1 MNSHKFID
9 KIGHYSGNRRLDC
22 QNLEEPDADTEKVR
36 ERWLRPDREIS
47 LKRKLRL
54 WKNNCP
60 ELEDLTIHQVGESHI
75 DCAWMWRYEQTRK
88 KAQVTFKKAILHA
101 KMFPETFCFALSQ
114 PLLLD
119 WIKQD
124 DPDLF
129 KQIQETV
136 KAGNIELVGGSYVEP
151 DCMMPSGESFVRQR
165 LYGMRFYRDNFNIL
179 PEVEWF
185 LDSFGYNR
193 GLPQLLTKSGAKYFW
208 STKITWNL
216 QTTFPFVNF
225 WWQGPD
231 GSKILTGH
239 FHMGGEGAISSWKKF
254 GIGHY
259 LLTNNG
265 QKSWNYKDNYDDLI
279 NHVGEEFCPHVGYF
293 FGLGDGGHGP
303 THKEVAIANE
313 LAKSPMFK
321 WSRIEKF
328 FEELNKY
335 SERFPIWD
343 DELYL
348 ETHRGCFSNHSEVKR
363 YNRKFENVLIS
374 LEILAVLTSLI
385 IPDYSYPTEQFEQ
398 LWKITLKNQFHDILP
413 GSSIPEVY
421 DDCWD
426 DWKLQDSSISNM
438 IEAIGS
444 NFSSQNNERNS
455 QSGREI
461 FLFNSLPW
469 ERTSRLFIPAT
480 VADLA
485 TSEEIDWKPNPA
497 KLTSLNSE
505 NLEFY
510 CQPVSKEDESWKD
523 SKPAGWWTMITLKPL
538 SITPVKLV
546 LVDEITIHSENNA
559 SINIISNG
567 ITHLELS
574 QTTGAFVD
582 LRTENLNNGS
592 SLLKGTSSNLTN
604 GFLDD
609 DKTFPAWNLT
619 PKYWNFPLDLPNDK
633 GVNIEVVDN
642 GPIFVSLQIN
652 RLIGKDIV
660 IQKVTLFKALPE
672 IYLEYIT
679 DWSQPNTMLKILYST
694 STNSEIATTDGA
706 YAIVNFKTNP
716 ETPCD
721 KARYEK
727 ICHKFVD
734 LSSPDKKWGIALIN
748 EGKYAFDVNSGDIQ
762 LTLLRSPR
770 YTPPSPEA
778 WVNLERNLNKDLYNH
793 EPPEFTE
800 IGPFRC
806 NYVLYPHSG
815 STLSNS
821 DGTANPKIRR
831 KAEEFNNPIIIIPLK
846 GNNEIENRSLLNGES
861 LLEIS
866 PSNITLGAL
875 KYEEWKKDKS
885 IIIRFFEGSG
895 LSTSAEVEIH
905 PKLAKMITKIEETDL
920 LERSLN
926 FSPKWNEKEGILSF
940 KMDKFEI
947 RSFKIIFK

>member
-1 MNSHKFID
+1 
-9 KIGHYSGNRRLDC
+9 
-22 QNLEEPDADTEKVR
+22 
-36 ERWLRPDREIS
+36 
-47 LKRKLRL
+47 
-54 WKNNCP
+54 
-60 ELEDLTIHQVGESHI
+60 
-75 DCAWMWRYEQTRK
+75 
-88 KAQVTFKKAILHA
+88 
-101 KMFPETFCFALSQ
+101 
-114 PLLLD
+114 LLLD

-254 GIGHY
+254 GIGHR
-259 LLTNNG
+259 LLKDKG
-265 QKSWNYKDNYDDLI
+265 QKIWNYKDNYDDLI
-279 NHVGEEFCPHVGYF
+279 NHVGEEYCPHVGYF

-398 LWKITLKNQFHDILP
+398 LWKTTLKNQFHDVLP

-426 DWKLQDSSISNM
+426 DWKLQKSSFSNILKLISSK
-438 IEAIGS
+438 I
-444 NFSSQNNERNS
+444 SSPNGNQNSKSEVNL
-455 QSGREI
+455 

-480 VADLA
+480 ILDQTIL
-485 TSEEIDWKPNPA
+485 EEKDWKPKPA
-497 KLTSLNSE
+497 KILSLNSE
-505 NLEFY
+505 KFECC
-510 CQPVSKEDESWKD
+510 CQPVSKDDDSWKNPQ
-523 SKPAGWWTMITLKPL
+523 SAGWWTIVTLKPL
-538 SITPVKLV
+538 SLTPVKLV
-546 LVDEITIHSENNA
+546 LTKELTVQSKNTISL
-559 SINIISNG
+559 NIISNE

-582 LRTENLNNGS
+582 LRTEKLNNGS
-592 SLLKGTSSNLTN
+592 NLLKGISSNLTN

-619 PKYWNFPLDLPNDK
+619 PEYWNFPLDLPNDK
-633 GVNIEVVDN
+633 GVEIEVVDN
-642 GPIFVSLQIN
+642 GPIFVSLQIK
-652 RLIGKDIV
+652 RLLGKDTV
-660 IQKVTLFKALPE
+660 IQKITLFETLPE

-679 DWSQPNTMLKILYST
+679 DWSQPNTMLKIRYST
-694 STNSEIATTDGA
+694 ATESEVATVDGA
-706 YAIVNFKTNP
+706 YAVVNFKTNP

-734 LSSPDKKWGIALIN
+734 VSSPEKSWGIALIN
-748 EGKYAFDVNSGDIQ
+748 DGKYAFDVNGGDYQ
-762 LTLLRSPR
+762 LTLLRSPK

-778 WVNLERNLNKDLYNH
+778 WVNLERKLNKDLYNH

-800 IGPFRC
+800 LGPFRC
-806 NYVLYPHSG
+806 RYLLYPHSG
-815 STLSNS
+815 STLTNP
-821 DGTANPKIRR
+821 DGTPNPNVRR
-831 KAEEFNNPIIIIPLK
+831 KAEEFNNPITIIPVE
-846 GNNEIENRSLLNGES
+846 GINNIENESLLNGES
-861 LLEIS
+861 ILEVS

-875 KYEEWKKDKS
+875 KYEEWKKDNS
-885 IIIRFFEGSG
+885 IIIRFFEGCG
-895 LSTSAEVEIH
+895 LPVSAEAKFH
-905 PKLAKMITKIEETDL
+905 PKIAERIIRIEETDL
-920 LERSLN
+920 LERSLDQT
-926 FSPKWNEKEGILSF
+926 PKWDEEEGVISF
-940 KMDKFEI
+940 KMEKFEL
-947 RSFKIIFK
+947 RSFKIVFK

>member
-1 MNSHKFID
+1 MNSHQFIN
-9 KIGHYSGNRRLDC
+9 KIGHYSGNKRLDC
-22 QNLEEPDADTEKVR
+22 QNLEEPDADTEKIR
-36 ERWLRPDREIS
+36 ERWLRPDREVS

-54 WKNNCP
+54 WKNTCP
-60 ELEDLTIHQVGESHI
+60 ELENLTIHQVGESHI

-101 KMFPETFCFALSQ
+101 KMFPKTFCFALSE
-114 PLLLD
+114 PILLD

-124 DPDLF
+124 DPELF
-129 KQIQETV
+129 KQIQDTV

-165 LYGMRFYRDNFNIL
+165 LYGMRFFRDNFNIL
-179 PEVEWF
+179 PKVEWF

-193 GLPQLLTKSGAKYFW
+193 GLPQILAKSGAKYFW
-208 STKITWNL
+208 TTKITWNL

-239 FHMGGEGAISSWKKF
+239 FHMGGEGVIGAWKKF

-259 LLTNNG
+259 LLKDNG

-279 NHVGEEFCPHVGYF
+279 NHVGEELCPHVGYF

-303 THKEVAIANE
+303 THKEVAIANA
-313 LAKSPMFK
+313 LAKHPMFK
-321 WSRIEKF
+321 WSRVETF

-348 ETHRGCFSNHSEVKR
+348 EYHRGCFSNHSDVKR
-363 YNRKFENVLIS
+363 NNRKFENALIS

-385 IPDYSYPTEQFEQ
+385 TSNYTYPSEQFEQ
-398 LWKITLKNQFHDILP
+398 LWKITLKNQFHDVLP
-413 GSSIPEVY
+413 GSSSPEVY

-438 IEAIGS
+438 IKVIGS

-455 QSGREI
+455 QSGKEF

-469 ERTSRLFIPAT
+469 ERTSRLFIPA
-480 VADLA
+480 AIIDLA

-497 KLTSLNSE
+497 KLTCLNSE

-510 CQPVSKEDESWKD
+510 CQPVSKENETWKD
-523 SKPAGWWTMITLKPL
+523 SKPAGWWTIVTLKPL
-538 SITPVKLV
+538 SLTPVKLV
-546 LVDEITIHSENNA
+546 LIDKIPIQSENNA

-567 ITHLELS
+567 ITHLELN

-582 LRTENLNNGS
+582 LRTEKLNNGS
-592 SLLKGTSSNLTN
+592 SLLRGTSSNLTN

-609 DKTFPAWNLT
+609 DKSFPAWNLT
-619 PKYWNFPLDLPNDK
+619 PEYWNFPLELPNDK
-633 GVNIEVVDN
+633 GVKIEVIDN
-642 GPIFVSLQIN
+642 GPLFASLQIN
-652 RLIGKDIV
+652 RLLGKDIV

-679 DWSQPNTMLKILYST
+679 DWNQPNTMLKILYRT
-694 STNSEIATTDGA
+694 ATNSEIATTDGA

-734 LSSPDKKWGIALIN
+734 LSSPDKRWGIALIN
-748 EGKYAFDVNSGDIQ
+748 EGKYAFDVKGGDVQ

-778 WVNLERNLNKDLYNH
+778 WLNLERNLNKDLYNH
-793 EPPEFTE
+793 EPPEFSE

-806 NYVLYPHSG
+806 NYVLYPHNG
-815 STLSNS
+815 SSLSNP
-821 DGTANPKIRR
+821 DGTANAKIRR
-831 KAEEFNNPIIIIPLK
+831 KAEEFNNPIIIIPLN
-846 GNNEIENRSLLNGES
+846 GNTEVENRSLLNGES

-866 PSNITLGAL
+866 PSNIALGAI
-875 KYEEWKKDKS
+875 KYEEWKKDNS
-885 IIIRFFEGSG
+885 IIVRFFEGCG
-895 LSTSAEVEIH
+895 LSVSAEVNIH
-905 PKLAKMITKIEETDL
+905 PKIAKMIIKIEETDL
-920 LERSLN
+920 LERTLN
-926 FSPKWNEKEGILSF
+926 QDTIWNKKEGRLSF
-940 KMDKFEI
+940 KIDKFEI
-947 RSFKIIFK
+947 RSFKLIFK

>member
-1 MNSHKFID
+1 MKNQTRILKKSRKEI
-9 KIGHYSGNRRLDC
+9 K
-22 QNLEEPDADTEKVR
+22 

-54 WKNNCP
+54 WKNTCP
-60 ELEDLTIHQVGESHI
+60 ELEDLIIHQVGESHI

-101 KMFPETFCFALSQ
+101 KMFPETYCFALSE

-124 DPDLF
+124 DPKLF

-165 LYGMRFYRDNFNIL
+165 LYGMRFFRDNFNIL
-179 PEVEWF
+179 PKVEWF

-193 GLPQLLTKSGAKYFW
+193 GLPQILTKSGAKYFW
-208 STKITWNL
+208 TTKITWNL

-239 FHMGGEGAISSWKKF
+239 FNMGDGAIGSWKKF
-254 GIGHY
+254 GIGHR
-259 LLTNNG
+259 LLLDNG

-313 LAKSPMFK
+313 LSKSPMFK
-321 WSRIEKF
+321 WSRVENF

-348 ETHRGCFSNHSEVKR
+348 ENHRGCFSNHSDVKR
-363 YNRKFENVLIS
+363 NNRKFENVLIS

-385 IPDYSYPTEQFEQ
+385 TPNFSYPSEQFEV
-398 LWKITLKNQFHDILP
+398 LWKITLKNQFHDVIP

-438 IEAIGS
+438 IKAIGS
-444 NFSSQNNERNS
+444 NFSSQNNERKS
-455 QSGREI
+455 QSGREF

-480 VADLA
+480 DVDLS
-485 TSEEIDWKPNPA
+485 TSEEIGWKPNPA
-497 KLTSLNSE
+497 KLLSLNSE

-510 CQPVSKEDESWKD
+510 CQPVSKENESWKD
-523 SKPAGWWTMITLKPL
+523 SKPAGWWTIITLKPL

-546 LVDEITIHSENNA
+546 MIDEITIQSENKA
-559 SINIISNG
+559 LQNIISNG

-582 LRTENLNNGS
+582 LRTENLNKGS

-609 DKTFPAWNLT
+609 DKSFPAWNLT
-619 PKYWNFPLDLPNDK
+619 PEYWNFPLDLPNDK
-633 GVNIEVVDN
+633 GVKIEVVDN
-642 GPIFVSLQIN
+642 GPIFASLQIN
-652 RLIGKDIV
+652 RLLGKDIV
-660 IQKVTLFKALPE
+660 IQKITLFKALPE

-694 STNSEIATTDGA
+694 TTNSEIATTDGA

-748 EGKYAFDVNSGDIQ
+748 EGKYAFDVNGGDIQ

-770 YTPPSPEA
+770 YPPPSPEA
-778 WVNLERNLNKDLYNH
+778 WVNLERDLNKDLYNH
-793 EPPEFTE
+793 EPPEFSE

-815 STLSNS
+815 STLSNP
-821 DGTANPKIRR
+821 DGTVNPKVRR
-831 KAEEFNNPIIIIPLK
+831 KAEEFNNPIIIIPLN
-846 GNNEIENRSLLNGES
+846 GNTEVENRSLLNGEP

-866 PSNITLGAL
+866 PSNIALGAL
-875 KYEEWKKDKS
+875 KYEEWKKDNS
-885 IIIRFFEGSG
+885 IIVRFFEDCG
-895 LSTSAEVEIH
+895 LSVSAEVNFH
-905 PKLAKMITKIEETDL
+905 PKIAKMIIKIEETDL
-920 LERSLN
+920 LERTLN
-926 FSPKWNEKEGILSF
+926 QDTIWNKKEGKLSF
-940 KMDKFEI
+940 KIDKFEI
-947 RSFKIIFK
+947 RSFKLIFK

>member
-1 MNSHKFID
+1 MNSYRFID
-9 KIGHYSGNRRLDC
+9 KFGHYSGNRRLDC
-22 QNLEEPDADTEKVR
+22 RSLEEPDADTEKIR
-36 ERWLRPDREIS
+36 ERWLRADREIS

-54 WKNNCP
+54 WKNTCP

-124 DPDLF
+124 DPGLF

-165 LYGMRFYRDNFNIL
+165 LYGMRFFRDNFNIL
-179 PEVEWF
+179 PKVEWF

-193 GLPQLLTKSGAKYFW
+193 GLPQILAKSGAKYFW

-239 FHMGGEGAISSWKKF
+239 FHMGGEGAISSWKKYRV
-254 GIGHY
+254 GHH
-259 LLTNNG
+259 LLTDNG

-279 NHVGEEFCPHVGYF
+279 NHVGEEYCPHVGYF

-303 THKEVAIANE
+303 THKEVAIANA
-313 LAKSPMFK
+313 LAKHPMFK
-321 WSRIEKF
+321 WSRVENF
-328 FEELNKY
+328 FEEINKY
-335 SERFPIWD
+335 SEKFPIWD

-348 ETHRGCFSNHSEVKR
+348 ETHRGCFSNHSDVKR
-363 YNRKFENVLIS
+363 NNRKFENILLS

-385 IPDYSYPTEQFEQ
+385 TPNFSYPSEQFEQ
-398 LWKITLKNQFHDILP
+398 LWKITLKNQFHDVLP

-438 IEAIGS
+438 IEDIGS
-444 NFSSQNNERNS
+444 NLSSQNDNQNS
-455 QSGREI
+455 KSSVKF

-480 VADLA
+480 MIDQNI
-485 TSEEIDWKPNPA
+485 SEEKDWKPKPA
-497 KLTSLNSE
+497 KILSLNSE
-505 NLEFY
+505 KFEYY
-510 CQPVSKEDESWKD
+510 CQPVSKEDETWKNP
-523 SKPAGWWTMITLKPL
+523 KPAGWWTVIPLKSL
-538 SITPVKLV
+538 SVTPVKLT
-546 LVDEITIHSENNA
+546 LTSEILNQSENNA
-559 SINIISNG
+559 SSNRITNG
-567 ITHLELS
+567 ITHLELDQS
-574 QTTGAFVD
+574 TGAFVE
-582 LRTENLNNGS
+582 LRVENLNNR
-592 SLLKGTSSNLTN
+592 LNLFRGTSSNLTY
-604 GFLDD
+604 GFIDD
-609 DKTFPAWNLT
+609 DKKFPAWNLT
-619 PKYWNFPLDLPNDK
+619 PEYWNFPLNLSNER
-633 GVNIEVVDN
+633 GVEIKVIDN
-642 GPIFVSLQIN
+642 GPILVSLQIN
-652 RLIGKDIV
+652 RILGKDIV
-660 IQKVTLFKALPE
+660 IQKITLFKALPE
-672 IYLEYIT
+672 VYLEYIT
-679 DWSQPNTMLKILYST
+679 DWSQTNTMLKILYST
-694 STNSEIATTDGA
+694 ATKSEIATTDGA

-734 LSSPDKKWGIALIN
+734 ISSPDKSWGIALIN
-748 EGKYAFDVNSGDIQ
+748 EGKYAFDVNGGDIQ
-762 LTLLRSPR
+762 LTLLRSCR
-770 YTPPSPEA
+770 YPPPSPEA
-778 WVNLERNLNKDLYNH
+778 WVNMERNLNLEELNH
-793 EPPEFTE
+793 NVPEFSE
-800 IGPFRC
+800 LGPFRC

-815 STLSNS
+815 STL
-821 DGTANPKIRR
+821 TNPDDTVNPMIRR
-831 KAEEFNNPIIIIPLK
+831 KAEEFNNPIIIIPVE
-846 GNNEIENRSLLNGES
+846 GINEIENRSLLEGVS
-861 LLEIS
+861 MLEIS
-866 PSNITLGAL
+866 PSNINLGAL
-875 KYEEWKKDKS
+875 KYEEWKNDNS
-885 IIIRFFEGSG
+885 IIIRIFEGCG
-895 LSTSAEVEIH
+895 HPVSAEVKFHAKI
-905 PKLAKMITKIEETDL
+905 AKMIFKIEEIDL

-926 FSPKWNEKEGILSF
+926 TDPNWNENKGILSF
-940 KMDKFEI
+940 KMNKFEI
-947 RSFKIIFK
+947 RSFKIHLN

>member
-1 MNSHKFID
+1 MNSHQFIK
-9 KIGHYSGNRRLDC
+9 KIGHYSGNKRLDC
-22 QNLEEPDADTEKVR
+22 QNLEEPDADTEKTK
-36 ERWLRPDREIS
+36 ERWLRPDRVIS

-54 WKNNCP
+54 WKNTCP
-60 ELEDLTIHQVGESHI
+60 ELENLTIHQVGESHI

-101 KMFPETFCFALSQ
+101 KMFPETFCFALSE

-124 DPDLF
+124 DPELF

-165 LYGMRFYRDNFNIL
+165 LYGMRFFRENFGIL
-179 PEVEWF
+179 PKVEWF

-193 GLPQLLTKSGAKYFW
+193 GLPQILTKSGAKYFW
-208 STKITWNL
+208 TTKLTWNL

-259 LLTNNG
+259 LLAENG

-279 NHVGEEFCPHVGYF
+279 NHVGEEFCPHVGFF

-303 THKEVAIANE
+303 THKELAYANE
-313 LAKSPMFK
+313 QAKHPMFK
-321 WSRIEKF
+321 WSRVENF

-348 ETHRGCFSNHSEVKR
+348 ENHRGCFSNHSEVKR
-363 YNRKFENVLIS
+363 NNRKFENILIS

-385 IPDYSYPTEQFEQ
+385 TPNYSYPSEQFEQ
-398 LWKITLKNQFHDILP
+398 LWKITLKNQFHDVLP
-413 GSSIPEVY
+413 GSSIPEVYDDCWDDWKLGSSIPEVY

-438 IEAIGS
+438 IKAIGS
-444 NFSSQNNERNS
+444 NFSSQNNERKS
-455 QSGREI
+455 QTGREF

-480 VADLA
+480 DVDLA

-497 KLTSLNSE
+497 KLMSSNSE

-523 SKPAGWWTMITLKPL
+523 SKPAGWWTIVTLKPL
-538 SITPVKLV
+538 SITPVMLV
-546 LVDEITIHSENNA
+546 LIDKTTIQSENNA

-582 LRTENLNNGS
+582 LRTESLNKGS

-609 DKTFPAWNLT
+609 EKSFPAWNLT
-619 PKYWNFPLDLPNDK
+619 PEYWNFPLDLPNDK
-633 GVNIEVVDN
+633 G
-642 GPIFVSLQIN
+642 
-652 RLIGKDIV
+652 
-660 IQKVTLFKALPE
+660 
-672 IYLEYIT
+672 
-679 DWSQPNTMLKILYST
+679 
-694 STNSEIATTDGA
+694 
-706 YAIVNFKTNP
+706 
-716 ETPCD
+716 
-721 KARYEK
+721 
-727 ICHKFVD
+727 
-734 LSSPDKKWGIALIN
+734 
-748 EGKYAFDVNSGDIQ
+748 
-762 LTLLRSPR
+762 
-770 YTPPSPEA
+770 
-778 WVNLERNLNKDLYNH
+778 
-793 EPPEFTE
+793 
-800 IGPFRC
+800 
-806 NYVLYPHSG
+806 
-815 STLSNS
+815 
-821 DGTANPKIRR
+821 
-831 KAEEFNNPIIIIPLK
+831 
-846 GNNEIENRSLLNGES
+846 
-861 LLEIS
+861 
-866 PSNITLGAL
+866 
-875 KYEEWKKDKS
+875 
-885 IIIRFFEGSG
+885 
-895 LSTSAEVEIH
+895 
-905 PKLAKMITKIEETDL
+905 
-920 LERSLN
+920 
-926 FSPKWNEKEGILSF
+926 
-940 KMDKFEI
+940 
-947 RSFKIIFK
+947 